1 MRFSWLIPLLAV
13 ASPILASA
21 KNEESVSSEASSE
34 PKATVFNGQ
43 EVPPLMQM
51 SGEKLNDEIAKG
63 YWYVNYGGHW
73 EMVSCLDIT
82 NMFSISQAC

>member
-13 ASPILASA
+13 ALPILASS
-21 KNEESVSSEASSE
+21 KIEESVSSDESSE

-51 SGEKLNDEIAKG
+51 SGEKLDDEIAKG
-63 YWYVNYGGHW
+63 YW
-73 EMVSCLDIT
+73 
-82 NMFSISQAC
+82 